1 MLGLALVIL
10 GPGTSLAKLQ
20 NQVMLTSFGLVLPM
34 VPWEMPALSS
44 TVLDW
49 NQISV
54 STAEKK
60 APVRTG
66 EATILV
72 LQWLATSSSTLS
84 SPLRTNK
91 VFDFF
96 SG

>member
-1 MLGLALVIL
+1 MQISALHIDILGNHEKAVRDALFFRTLMDIRDTELSMLGLALVIL

-20 NQVMLTSFGLVLPM
+20 NQVMLTSFGLVLPK

-54 STAEKK
+54 
-60 APVRTG
+60 
-66 EATILV
+66 
-72 LQWLATSSSTLS
+72 
-84 SPLRTNK
+84 
-91 VFDFF
+91 
-96 SG
+96 